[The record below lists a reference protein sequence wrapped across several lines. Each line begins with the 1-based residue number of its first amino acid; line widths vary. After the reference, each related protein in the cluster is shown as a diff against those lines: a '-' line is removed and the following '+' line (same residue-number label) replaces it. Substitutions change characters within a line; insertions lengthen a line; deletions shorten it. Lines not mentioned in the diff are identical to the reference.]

1 MTKLKWMLGTV
12 CLSTIALTACS
23 TPSTNNNPSPTPQAS
38 TTAPSTQPM
47 PDGTKPPTQPT
58 AKPSSKSSL
67 SYKLETYRSEV
78 FGSDRT
84 YGVVLPPGYEQNS
97 QARYPVVFLLHGG
110 HGDPTSWYEKGDALP
125 IIEDVFKSRKLPP
138 SIIITPDGNDVRGS
152 SAFWDPQYIDGKNGN
167 VSSAIGDELVQ
178 VIKSRYRTK
187 EQPQFWAIGGLSS
200 GGWGALNVGLHHS
213 QNFKTMFSHS
223 GYFSDKSGVENSPI
237 QFIQTLPPNQ
247 LKDIAIYID
256 AGESDG
262 EYLTETEAFHR
273 VLTQLQV
280 ENEFNVF
287 PGGHGTHGNLVGWGF
302 WRRHLVDSLSF
313 VGKQFQSA
321 TVAENSSKTP
331 VSQR

>member
-1 MTKLKWMLGTV
+1 MTKLKWILAAACCGAMT
-12 CLSTIALTACS
+12 LTACS
-23 TPSTNNNPSPTPQAS
+23 QTAKQSSESSPMPQAS
-38 TTAPSTQPM
+38 TPAPSSSPAPQAAN
-47 PDGTKPPTQPT
+47 PTQP
-58 AKPSSKSSL
+58 KPASKSKSSL
-67 SYKLETYRSEV
+67 SYKLETYQSQV

-84 YGVVLPPGYEQNS
+84 YGVVLPPGYEQNP

-110 HGDPTSWYEKGDALP
+110 HGDPTSWYVKGDALP
-125 IIEDVFKSRKLPP
+125 IIEGVMKSGKLPP

-152 SAFWDPQYIDGKNGN
+152 SALWDPQYIDGKNGN

-200 GGWGALNVGLHHS
+200 GGWGALNVGLHHT

-223 GYFSDKSGVENSPI
+223 GYFSDKSGVDNSPI
-237 QFIQTLPPNQ
+237 NYIQSMPPEQRKN
-247 LKDIAIYID
+247 IAIYID

-287 PGGHGTHGNLVGWGF
+287 PGGHGTRGNLVGWGF
-302 WRRHLVDSLSF
+302 WRRHLADSLSF

-321 TVAENSSKTP
+321 TVAENSSAKN
-331 VSQR
+331 